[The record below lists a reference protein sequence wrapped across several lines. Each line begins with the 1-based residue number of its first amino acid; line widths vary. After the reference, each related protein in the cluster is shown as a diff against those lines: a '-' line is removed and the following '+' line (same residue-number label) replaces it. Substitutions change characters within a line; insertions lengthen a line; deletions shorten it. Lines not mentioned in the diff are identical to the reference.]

1 MLMVETDTLKRP
13 TRTPIYTVVVGTH
26 KPHRDGGRSGD
37 LDSNVAKVTGVKV
50 HSIHTYLRE
59 PIVSHKTIPTI
70 SPSKEQEAEAE
81 KFSYTAEV
89 EPDLFAKR
97 S

>member
-13 TRTPIYTVVVGTH
+13 KGTPIYTVVFGTH
-26 KPHRDGGRSGD
+26 KPHRDEGRSGD

-59 PIVSHKTIPTI
+59 PIILHKIIPTI
-70 SPSKEQEAEAE
+70 SPSKEQEAKAE
-81 KFSYTAEV
+81 EFKHTAEV